1 MPALSVDRPSPKR
14 FVGTIEQLARVVSM
28 TAVAGTWEYMPAA
41 YWRYVCVDGAILNWW
56 PSSKTF
62 NLQGP
67 AEARDAFEQ
76 RLIEAAAVS
85 VSSRR
90 AIERRR

>member
-1 MPALSVDRPSPKR
+1 MRRSARR
-14 FVGTIEQLARVVSM
+14 FVWSIEQLAHVVS
-28 TAVAGTWEYMPAA
+28 TTGVAGTWEHTPAA

-76 RLIEAAAVS
+76 RLIQAALLTIGTQP
-85 VSSRR
+85 
-90 AIERRR
+90 AI